1 MGPLAQFLLALTNL
15 VRSGIIRKL
24 PDAIKAAERQFGK
37 VTPLLKKQ
45 IEKIF
50 EQAKKPVVGKPGKK
64 EGAVLPF
71 VKKTEGIETLDEFNL
86 TKDDPMG
93 DLEKIV
99 KGEGDTGLPSQFTD
113 KDVEAA
119 IDNVSGG
126 FSGDI
131 KTDAELVAEDLA
143 ESKGINYDDLP
154 VKERTKIYGRALD
167 GLQKSKMQREVS
179 KTDELM
185 DFFQKEIDKAEKP
198 SGKFEGLES
207 TDNVRLGIEN
217 LKNPRRSGGPLD
229 PVTGVTRTIARRI
242 LDKKG
247 IEIGKNDPLDIFLN
261 NFGVGAG
268 KDIQNL
274 ADDIVDAEQSGRN
287 LKPLDDLIEIEG
299 FFDLE
304 VQKNPDMGVSNE
316 EMIER
321 LEKDLKE
328 KETLEDFD
336 PTDREPNAKGGLT
349 RTSYAMGGGRDTGTI
364 GEMKSKLGVLSNK
377 VRRTSKRLEER
388 GEPAF
393 LEMGRGPVLPSDEDP
408 INPFGPKPTGPV
420 LPDKSMM
427 ASSDSYQNYVRA
439 ALELGLKPI
448 RIDEFE
454 SLTPIM
460 DVNEI
465 LNLTEQLNR
474 SKNATGGLAGI
485 INL

>member
-1 MGPLAQFLLALTNL
+1 MGPLAKFLLALTNL
-15 VRSGIIRKL
+15 VRSGIVKKI
-24 PDAIKAAERQFGK
+24 PDAIKFAELQFGK
-37 VTPLLKKQ
+37 VTPLLRKQ
-45 IEKIF
+45 IEKVF
-50 EQAKKPVVGKPGKK
+50 EQAKKQIPGKPGEK
-64 EGAVLPF
+64 GRVIPF
-71 VKKTEGIETLDEFNL
+71 VKKTEGIETLDAKPLDEVNL
-86 TKDDPMG
+86 SDDPMD
-93 DLEKIV
+93 DLEKILR
-99 KGEGDTGLPSQFTD
+99 GEGDTGKPSQFTD

-143 ESKGINYDDLP
+143 ESKGIDYDDLP

-167 GLQKSKMQREVS
+167 GLQKSKMQKEVT

-185 DFFQKEIDKAEKP
+185 DFFQKEIDIAEKP

-207 TDNVRLGIEN
+207 TDNIRLGIEN

-229 PVTGVTRTIARRI
+229 PVTGITRTIARRI

-247 IEIGKNDPLDIFLN
+247 IKIDRREDPLDIFLN

-268 KDIQNL
+268 TDIQNL

-304 VQKNPDMGVSNE
+304 VQKDPDMGIATEDLVE
-316 EMIER
+316 Q

-328 KETLEDFD
+328 KETLENFD
-336 PTDREPNAKGGLT
+336 IKDRDPNAKGGLT
-349 RTSYAMGGGRDTGTI
+349 RTSYAMG
-364 GEMKSKLGVLSNK
+364 K
-377 VRRTSKRLEER
+377 
-388 GEPAF
+388 
-393 LEMGRGPVLPSDEDP
+393 GPVLPSDEDP
-408 INPFGPKPTGPV
+408 INPFQPTPTGPV

-427 ASSDSYQNYVRA
+427 AD
-439 ALELGLKPI
+439 LG
-448 RIDEFE
+448 DEFISPEYQEEFRKFLMMLEE
-454 SLTPIM
+454 SDRERSMDNIM
-460 DVNEI
+460 EMFKKYM
-465 LNLTEQLNR
+465 L
-474 SKNATGGLAGI
+474 SKEPRVMEAATGGLAGI

>member
-1 MGPLAQFLLALTNL
+1 M
-15 VRSGIIRKL
+15 
-24 PDAIKAAERQFGK
+24 
-37 VTPLLKKQ
+37 
-45 IEKIF
+45 
-50 EQAKKPVVGKPGKK
+50 
-64 EGAVLPF
+64 
-71 VKKTEGIETLDEFNL
+71 
-86 TKDDPMG
+86 
-93 DLEKIV
+93 
-99 KGEGDTGLPSQFTD
+99 
-113 KDVEAA
+113 
-119 IDNVSGG
+119 
-126 FSGDI
+126 
-131 KTDAELVAEDLA
+131 AEDLA
-143 ESKGINYDDLP
+143 ESKGIDYDDLP

-268 KDIQNL
+268 TDIQNL

-474 SKNATGGLAGI
+474 STNATGGLAGI

>member
-143 ESKGINYDDLP
+143 ESKGIDYDDLP

-167 GLQKSKMQREVS
+167 VLQKFRMQKEVT

-185 DFFQKEIDKAEKP
+185 DFFQKEIDIAEKP

-207 TDNVRLGIEN
+207 TDNVRLG
-217 LKNPRRSGGPLD
+217 
-229 PVTGVTRTIARRI
+229 T
-242 LDKKG
+242 
-247 IEIGKNDPLDIFLN
+247 
-261 NFGVGAG
+261 
-268 KDIQNL
+268 
-274 ADDIVDAEQSGRN
+274 
-287 LKPLDDLIEIEG
+287 
-299 FFDLE
+299 
-304 VQKNPDMGVSNE
+304 SN
-316 EMIER
+316 
-321 LEKDLKE
+321 
-328 KETLEDFD
+328 TS
-336 PTDREPNAKGGLT
+336 
-349 RTSYAMGGGRDTGTI
+349 RTSPRA
-364 GEMKSKLGVLSNK
+364 LL
-377 VRRTSKRLEER
+377 TST
-388 GEPAF
+388 
-393 LEMGRGPVLPSDEDP
+393 VC
-408 INPFGPKPTGPV
+408 
-420 LPDKSMM
+420 
-427 ASSDSYQNYVRA
+427 
-439 ALELGLKPI
+439 
-448 RIDEFE
+448 
-454 SLTPIM
+454 
-460 DVNEI
+460 
-465 LNLTEQLNR
+465 
-474 SKNATGGLAGI
+474 
-485 INL
+485 